1 MTLSFLSKRRFAS
14 DCAHVNQMRI
24 EIAGLSREVCE
35 TCGKVTVSYVEEH
48 YSPERAQ
55 ALAAESHARARAEL
69 DGARPLLSGDPSDLE
84 QVADFM
90 YTRKG

>member
-1 MTLSFLSKRRFAS
+1 MTLSFLSKRRFTS

-55 ALAAESHARARAEL
+55 ALAARSTGPDSSE
-69 DGARPLLSGDPSDLE
+69 DD
-84 QVADFM
+84 
-90 YTRKG
+90 